1 MLPEA
6 RPEHIGAVVKMYDLR
21 DPEAWER
28 AERERAAWG
37 RLWTEIHTLDNDH
50 VIIVFKPGGALEA
63 SA

>member
-6 RPEHIGAVVKMYDLR
+6 RSEHISGVVKVYDLR

-28 AERERAAWG
+28 AGRERCAWG
-37 RLWTEIHTLDNDH
+37 RERTEIHRLDNDH
-50 VIIVFKPGGALEA
+50 VIIEFKPGGALEA

>member
-6 RPEHIGAVVKMYDLR
+6 RPGRIGAVVKAYDLR

-28 AERERAAWG
+28 AGRERAAWG
-37 RLWTEIHTLDNDH
+37 REMSEIHRLDNDH